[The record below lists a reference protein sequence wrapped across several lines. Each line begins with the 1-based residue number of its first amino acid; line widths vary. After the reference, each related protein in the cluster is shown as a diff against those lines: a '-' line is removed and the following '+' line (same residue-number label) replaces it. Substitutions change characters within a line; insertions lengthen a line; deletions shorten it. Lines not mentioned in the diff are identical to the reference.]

1 MMIISTSQKRL
12 SFSTWTL
19 PKLPNGWERVPLSIH
34 LKGLKTYL
42 GEVLFYDFPMSRP
55 GKFSLKSTGG
65 NHSPSVPPR
74 EGFLEVMLQS
84 FLMRHLSWCITGTD
98 ERSVLRAF
106 LEVEMCFFFWVN
118 KNGVWKIYWITWN
131 VSGIHEKNMKKHFFL
146 GDIVTGFNSCS
157 D

>member
-1 MMIISTSQKRL
+1 M
-12 SFSTWTL
+12 
-19 PKLPNGWERVPLSIH
+19 PLIIH
-34 LKGLKTYL
+34 LKVFKTYL

-55 GKFSLKSTGG
+55 GKFSPKSTGG
-65 NHSPSVPPR
+65 SHSPFGPSR
-74 EGFLEVMLQS
+74 EGVLEVMLQS

-106 LEVEMCFFFWVN
+106 LEVEMLFLGETI
-118 KNGVWKIYWITWN
+118 GVWKIYHLK
-131 VSGIHEKNMKKHFFL
+131 GIRYPYEKAFFL